1 MMANKKEFIDELK
14 SLDKDEVVSLSY
26 LVKETSARDRQEAK
40 EILREIFRDGMLK
53 TTPGFNYKLLE
64 DFREE

>member
-1 MMANKKEFIDELK
+1 MMADKKEFIEELK
-14 SLDKDEVVSLSY
+14 KLDKDEAVSLSY

-53 TTPGFNYKLLE
+53 TTPGFEYRLLE
-64 DFREE
+64 EFREE